1 MKNVRGKFELKSS
14 PATPDEN
21 IVKMGGIGMT
31 FDKAF
36 AGSIEAKS
44 KVSMFGVMNRDLGSG
59 SYIALELVD
68 GAIEGKK
75 GTFVLQ
81 HSCFMNRGKDEQHIQ
96 IVPDTG
102 TGELK
107 GISGSMKIE
116 IIEGQHFYNFEY
128 SL

>member
-36 AGSIEAKS
+36 VGSIEAKS

-68 GAIEGKK
+68 GAIDGKK
-75 GTFVLQ
+75 GTFILQ

-96 IVPDTG
+96 VVPDTG

-116 IIEGQHFYNFEY
+116 IIEEQHFYNFEY